1 MWGSGESPARVLVV
15 DDNVDTA
22 ESLLTLLEVCGH
34 EVRAV
39 HTGADAVR
47 VAGEFRPDAVLLDI
61 GLPDVDGFE
70 VARRLRA
77 APEHRDALLVAATG
91 FNRPRDRD
99 RATEAG
105 FDCYLVKP
113 FDPTGLSQLL
123 AARRAAAAA

>member
-1 MWGSGESPARVLVV
+1 MWGSGESPTRVLIV

-22 ESLLTLLEVCGH
+22 ESLALLLEVCGH

-39 HTGADAVR
+39 HAGADAVR
-47 VAGEFRPDAVLLDI
+47 AAGEFRPDAVLLDI

-77 APEHRDALLVAATG
+77 APGFRDVLLVAATG
-91 FNRPRDRD
+91 YNRPRDRD
-99 RATEAG
+99 RAAEVG

-113 FDPTGLSQLL
+113 FDPTRLSHLL
-123 AARRAAAAA
+123 AARRPVAAA